1 MEVEE
6 AELEE
11 WIRSA
16 IMSSYIPKCFFFS
29 FVMKRSEYYSIHSD
43 GATFLQPGCL
53 MNLSQGP
60 TILRF
65 NIPRDIKS

>member
-1 MEVEE
+1 MKRVILKEGGENLDMEVEE

-16 IMSSYIPKCFFFS
+16 LMSSYIPKCFFFS

-43 GATFLQPGCL
+43 GATFL
-53 MNLSQGP
+53 
-60 TILRF
+60 
-65 NIPRDIKS
+65 